1 MKALANDMNATWT
14 ASKDGRI
21 MVRITKKT
29 SNVALKRWSIFY
41 AAFAMSMG
49 MIQWAAPST
58 ANAASIVDTAATE
71 QVEVLEVS
79 DIQDALSNSQDMV
92 RGCYE
97 RQLKRQPKL
106 AGQMS
111 VQFTISAMGNV
122 VKVSIVDDSMKSRR
136 LNRCVTRNVS
146 KWTFPTPKDGKV
158 TIYSP
163 YVLSPMAG

>member
-1 MKALANDMNATWT
+1 MKALANNMNATWT

-21 MVRITKKT
+21 MVRVTKKT
-29 SNVALKRWSIFY
+29 SSVALKRWSIFY

-58 ANAASIVDTAATE
+58 ANAASIANTAAE

-79 DIQDALSNSQDMV
+79 DIQEALSNSQDMV

-111 VQFTISAMGNV
+111 VQFTIGAKGKV
-122 VKVSIVDDSMKSRR
+122 VKVNVVDDTMKSRR

-146 KWTFPTPKDGKV
+146 KWSFPMPQDGKV

-163 YVLSPMAG
+163 YVLNPMAS